1 MWHNKSNYPHI
12 HLLLLLGDGEGRIIF
27 TVFFYGRPTMTT
39 MLPCRLIR
47 AEYFFVFSFFIS
59 EMCQGFPKLD
69 SPLEEVIFLPG
80 THQTGHVLTKFQ
92 NFKIIEFYAI
102 RKGLKFC
109 KRAIPDNFF
118 CLFFVFL
125 NNSKMFAT
133 NN

>member
-1 MWHNKSNYPHI
+1 MWHSKSNYPRI

-80 THQTGHVLTKFQ
+80 TH
-92 NFKIIEFYAI
+92 
-102 RKGLKFC
+102 
-109 KRAIPDNFF
+109 
-118 CLFFVFL
+118 
-125 NNSKMFAT
+125 
-133 NN
+133 